1 MEGVRHWTNFYLSL
15 PLRQVKKV
23 TVFLKATSISCN
35 LFACSPNWYNKIWL
49 HRRWACQNL
58 EDWRRYWSQT
68 GHCPIFFFSIQCK
81 ISRPISK
88 LKSEFT
94 ILAFLLYIYHFL
106 FISLI
111 VSTTSHELSKLY
123 CLVNSGF
130 YILAIPLKA
139 LS

>member
-1 MEGVRHWTNFYLSL
+1 MVTPKVGMPKLRGLTTILKSDWTLS
-15 PLRQVKKV
+15 
-23 TVFLKATSISCN
+23 
-35 LFACSPNWYNKIWL
+35 Y
-49 HRRWACQNL
+49 
-58 EDWRRYWSQT
+58 
-68 GHCPIFFFSIQCK
+68 FFFSIQCK

-88 LKSEFT
+88 LKSAFT